1 MDENSRNHLWKE
13 YMSTKNSEIRDKIIL
28 EYAPLVKIVAG
39 RLSIYLGYNVEYDDL
54 VGYGIFGLID
64 AIDKFDYDKGVKFET
79 YASLRIRGA
88 ILDQIRKMDWIPR
101 SLRQKQ
107 KKMEAAISKIETQY
121 GRPAKDEEIASEL
134 GIETEELI
142 SWQGQAK
149 ITNIISLDEFVEAA
163 GEKEVNAIKSNSY
176 EQPESIALKNEIK
189 QQLMDSLETLTDKE
203 KFKEVYEKI
212 NESSKDNRNKDKLI
226 SSSKKLLKQAEDKP
240 KKILKKIETLEEK
253 LKESEKDIISIND
266 PDACFMKNKKGKW
279 EFDYNGQIAVDDYK
293 GIILASYIT
302 NNPTD
307 YYELIPLMEQVQS
320 NLSEIYDETPVNYQ
334 VSSDNGYSTDMNTEY
349 LEQNGFDGYISS
361 RKLSREQKKY
371 NLSDKPFAKDNFF
384 YDNEMM
390 TYIRP
395 LGQPLYKI
403 SEYTYK
409 NKSRISHWTK
419 ECKTCPMQLF
429 CSKGNRCR
437 VIQDYKIPSK
447 IRMQ

>member
-1 MDENSRNHLWKE
+1 MIDESFKTTIKIAKE
-13 YMSTKNSEIRDKIIL
+13 ED
-28 EYAPLVKIVAG
+28 LVKIHHVSLDGTKIKAKTSMNK
-39 RLSIYLGYNVEYDDL
+39 LTNEQQLKIMKQHLKESIEL
-54 VGYGIFGLID
+54 
-64 AIDKFDYDKGVKFET
+64 
-79 YASLRIRGA
+79 
-88 ILDQIRKMDWIPR
+88 
-101 SLRQKQ
+101 
-107 KKMEAAISKIETQY
+107 
-121 GRPAKDEEIASEL
+121 DEEDMEL
-134 GIETEELI
+134 GEE
-142 SWQGQAK
+142 SG
-149 ITNIISLDEFVEAA
+149 NGV
-163 GEKEVNAIKSNSY
+163 
-176 EQPESIALKNEIK
+176 P
-189 QQLMDSLETLTDKE
+189 ETLTD
-203 KFKEVYEKI
+203 
-212 NESSKDNRNKDKLI
+212 
-226 SSSKKLLKQAEDKP
+226 
-240 KKILKKIETLEEK
+240 
-253 LKESEKDIISIND
+253 
-266 PDACFMKNKKGKW
+266 
-279 EFDYNGQIAVDDYK
+279 
-293 GIILASYIT
+293 YIT

-334 VSSDNGYSTDMNTEY
+334 VSADNGYSTDMNTEY

-447 IRMQ
+447 IRMQRKMETPEAKERYKIRSKTAERPFAHLKQNMHLTEFRTTGLQEVNTEFKLYTIGHNLKRIYNEISRKNN